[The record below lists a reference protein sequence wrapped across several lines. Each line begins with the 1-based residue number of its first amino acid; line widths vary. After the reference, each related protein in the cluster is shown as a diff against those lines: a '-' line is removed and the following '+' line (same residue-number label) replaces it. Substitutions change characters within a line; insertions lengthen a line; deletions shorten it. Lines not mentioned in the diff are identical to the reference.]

1 MRSLCVFLTLYLTI
15 ASAAVAAGIGTVT
28 TLDGS
33 GVIKRDSNVVGDSV
47 GIEIQ
52 QMDVAETTK
61 GRMQIDFVDETRL
74 DVIDNSRVVID
85 EFVYDPSTGKGSLDV
100 RATLGAVRYA
110 SGQIA
115 KNSRQNV
122 RVRTP
127 TATIAVRGTDF
138 NMLVNEIGE
147 SYITLLPSCQYDG
160 NGRELECVTGEIT
173 VENDAGIVILT
184 QAFQM
189 TRVTSLKTPPSKPV
203 VVDLTEP
210 QITGMLIVRRVD
222 PIEEAERVEA
232 ALQRETDFLAIDFLE
247 FDALDEDVL
256 KDDIKNIWVTE
267 LDKGANY
274 YLRELLVD
282 MIDELN
288 AALAELFKDELD
300 KQNEQFMTVQQT
312 GYDEKTGFL
321 FDTEG
326 DNYHIIREDASVEN
340 RIDLYLN
347 NNYGYTINVEQ
358 GDEAVYDYRL
368 GVGSNVIDI
377 QQR

>member
-1 MRSLCVFLTLYLTI
+1 MRLLCLVLSAFLTT
-15 ASAAVAAGIGTVT
+15 ASAVAANIGTVT

-33 GVIKRDSNVVGDSV
+33 GVIKRDSDVVGDSV
-47 GIEIQ
+47 GVEIQ

-85 EFVYDPSTGKGSLDV
+85 EFVYDPNTGTGSLNV

-127 TATIAVRGTDF
+127 TATISVRGTDF

-147 SYITLLPSCQYDG
+147 SYVTLLPSCQYDG
-160 NGRELECVTGEIT
+160 NGSELECVTGEIS
-173 VENDAGIVILT
+173 VENDAGIVILN

-189 TRVTSLKTPPSKPV
+189 TRVTSLRSPPTTPII
-203 VVDLTEP
+203 VDLTEP

-222 PIEEAERVEA
+222 PIEQAEQTQA
-232 ALQRETDFLAIDFLE
+232 QQTRETDFLAIDFLE
-247 FDALDEDVL
+247 FDDLDKDVL
-256 KDDIKNIWVTE
+256 GDDIKDIWVTE
-267 LDKGANY
+267 LDKGADY

-282 MIDELN
+282 MIDNLN
-288 AALAELFKDELD
+288 AALAELFRDELE
-300 KQNEQFMTVQQT
+300 KQNEELMTVQQT
-312 GYDEKTGFL
+312 GYDEKTGVF
-321 FDTEG
+321 FDVEG
-326 DNYHIIREDASVEN
+326 DRWHVRREDASVEN
-340 RIDLYLN
+340 YLDLYLHN
-347 NNYGYTINVEQ
+347 GYGYSINMEQ

-368 GVGSNVIDI
+368 GVGSNTIDI

>member
-1 MRSLCVFLTLYLTI
+1 MRLLCVVLSVFLTT
-15 ASAAVAAGIGTVT
+15 ASAVAANIGTVT

-33 GVIKRDSNVVGDSV
+33 GVIKRDSSVVGDSV
-47 GIEIQ
+47 GVEIQ

-85 EFVYDPSTGKGSLDV
+85 EFVYDPATGKGSLNM

-122 RVRTP
+122 RLRTP
-127 TATIAVRGTDF
+127 TATISVRGTDF

-147 SYITLLPSCQYDG
+147 SYVTLLPSCQYDG
-160 NGRELECVTGEIT
+160 NGNELECVTGEIS
-173 VENDAGIVILT
+173 VANDAGIVILN

-189 TRVTSLKTPPSKPV
+189 TRVTSLSSPPSKPI
-203 VVDLTEP
+203 VVDLSEP

-222 PIEEAERVEA
+222 PIQQAEQ
-232 ALQRETDFLAIDFLE
+232 LQEQTQQETDFLAIDFLE
-247 FDALDEDVL
+247 FDALD
-256 KDDIKNIWVTE
+256 KDELGDSIKDIWVTE
-267 LDKGANY
+267 LDKGADY

-282 MIDELN
+282 MIDALN
-288 AALAELFKDELD
+288 EALAEIFRSELD
-300 KQNEQFMTVQQT
+300 KQNEQLMAVQQT
-312 GYDEKTGFL
+312 GYDEKTGFF
-321 FDTEG
+321 FDVDG
-326 DNYHIIREDASVEN
+326 DLYHITREDASVEN
-340 RIDLYLN
+340 RIDLYLH
-347 NNYGYTINVEQ
+347 NNYGYTLNVEQ
-358 GDEAVYDYRL
+358 GDEAVYDYRV
-368 GVGSNVIDI
+368 GVGSNTIDI

>member
-1 MRSLCVFLTLYLTI
+1 MRILILAISAFLTT
-15 ASAAVAAGIGTVT
+15 ASAVAANIGTVT

-33 GVIKRDSNVVGDSV
+33 GVIKRDNDVVGNSV
-47 GIEIQ
+47 GVEIQ

-115 KNSRQNV
+115 KNSRQQV
-122 RVRTP
+122 RLRTP
-127 TATIAVRGTDF
+127 TATISVRGTDF

-147 SYITLLPSCQYDG
+147 SYVTLLPSCDSNG
-160 NGRELECVTGEIT
+160 NCIVGEIS
-173 VENDAGIVILT
+173 VENDAGFVIMN

-189 TRVTSLKTPPSKPV
+189 TRVTSLSSPPSKPV

-222 PIEEAERVEA
+222 PIVEAEQIQ
-232 ALQRETDFLAIDFLE
+232 LQQQTSTDFLAIDFLK
-247 FDALDEDVL
+247 FDTLDQDIL
-256 KDDIKNIWVTE
+256 GNDIKDIWVTE
-267 LDKGANY
+267 LDKGADY

-282 MIDELN
+282 MIDALN
-288 AALAELFKDELD
+288 AALAELFRDELD
-300 KQNEQFMTVQQT
+300 KQNEQLMVTQQT
-312 GYDEKTGFL
+312 GYDEKTGFF
-321 FDTEG
+321 FDVEG
-326 DNYHIIREDASVEN
+326 DKYHVTREDASVEN
-340 RIDLYLN
+340 RIDLYLHN
-347 NNYGYTINVEQ
+347 DYGYTLNVEQ
-358 GDEAVYDYRL
+358 GDEAAYDYRV
-368 GVGSNVIDI
+368 GVGSNTIDI

>member
-1 MRSLCVFLTLYLTI
+1 MRLFCAVLSVLITT
-15 ASAAVAAGIGTVT
+15 ASTAAANIGTVT

-47 GIEIQ
+47 GVEIQ

-85 EFVYDPSTGKGSLDV
+85 EFVYDPATGKGSLNM

-122 RVRTP
+122 RLRTP
-127 TATIAVRGTDF
+127 TATISVRGTDF

-147 SYITLLPSCQYDG
+147 SYVTLLPSCQYDG
-160 NGRELECVTGEIT
+160 NGNELECVTGEIS
-173 VENDAGIVILT
+173 VENDAGIVILN

-189 TRVTSLKTPPSKPV
+189 TRVTSLSSPPSKPI
-203 VVDLTEP
+203 VVDLSEP

-222 PIEEAERVEA
+222 PIEQAEK
-232 ALQRETDFLAIDFLE
+232 LQTQAEKETDFLAIDFLE
-247 FDALDEDVL
+247 FDALDKDIL
-256 KDDIKNIWVTE
+256 GDDIKDIWVTE
-267 LDKGANY
+267 LDKGADY

-282 MIDELN
+282 MIDSLN
-288 AALAELFKDELD
+288 AALAELFRDELD
-300 KQNEQFMTVQQT
+300 KQNEQLMVAQQT
-312 GYDEKTGFL
+312 GYDEKTGFF
-321 FDTEG
+321 FDVEG
-326 DNYHIIREDASVEN
+326 DKYHVTREDASVEN
-340 RIDLYLN
+340 NIDLYLHN
-347 NNYGYTINVEQ
+347 DYGYTLNVEQ
-358 GDEAVYDYRL
+358 GDEAVYDYRI
-368 GVGSNVIDI
+368 GVGSNTIDI